1 VDDQGNVNGE
11 FVERVHRPR
20 LAPETCTATPIP
32 VALPHITWLRRRRS
46 IARFRTSVRRLPT
59 RPPVEHIRP
68 RWKATQRWRGSMVL
82 RVCHCRRDPVIDH
95 LCPSPMS
102 CICCIFFCL
111 LGLRSPNVYT
121 LTIGCV
127 LHSAQACS
135 RRPLS
140 SGAVWQRGNVAAG
153 STEWRDGRILPGQA
167 DKRNRNPRV
176 LLTLCRGPLGLLRN
190 CFAGGVPGS
199 LVPKRLNQGEAHRKC
214 PCVLFPGRN
223 INQGS
228 CPVVTSTTAAWQ
240 TQVDS

>member
-1 VDDQGNVNGE
+1 MRKKNKKKRNMPEDERAKNGE

-32 VALPHITWLRRRRS
+32 VALPHITWLPRRPS

-140 SGAVWQRGNVAAG
+140 SR
-153 STEWRDGRILPGQA
+153 TEQSIRRVDG
-167 DKRNRNPRV
+167 
-176 LLTLCRGPLGLLRN
+176 
-190 CFAGGVPGS
+190 AGGGG
-199 LVPKRLNQGEAHRKC
+199 GEKGWSPQAS
-214 PCVLFPGRN
+214 N
-223 INQGS
+223 
-228 CPVVTSTTAAWQ
+228 A
-240 TQVDS
+240 